1 MNKLQRIEEMERQL
15 AALKAEVA
23 QEARPKQWRPQAG
36 GFYVDESG
44 FVAEAVSHLV
54 NSQDFGTERKT
65 KEQAEKAAAAM
76 RTHNRLLAYVAEFAP
91 IWNPDWGNKK
101 ISKWSIGFNHET
113 GKYQVVFYGFLEEV
127 GIVTMP
133 EPVAIELC
141 RKLNSGEV
149 VL

>member
-23 QEARPKQWRPQAG
+23 QEAKPKQWRPQAG
-36 GFYVDESG
+36 GFYVDDSG
-44 FVAEAVSHLV
+44 FVAEAVSHLI

-65 KEQAEKAAAAM
+65 REAAKKAAAAM

-91 IWNPDWGNKK
+91 DWEPDWSN
-101 ISKWSIGFNHET
+101 E
-113 GKYQVVFYGFLEEV
+113 YQLKTEVVFDSHHGEWVIENSVDCSSPSVVY
-127 GIVTMP
+127 MP
-133 EPVAIELC
+133 EHVAKELC
-141 RKLNSGEV
+141 DKLNSGEV